1 MKLSAPRDAI
11 LKPLQ
16 SVIGVVE
23 RRQTMPILANVLLTT
38 QDSRLQVAATDLEVE
53 LVAETE
59 VEVETP
65 GEITVPGRK
74 LHDIC
79 RALPEGVNVE
89 LSVSGERVT
98 LKAARSRFTL
108 SSLRAEDFPVVEDIA
123 AQQDV
128 RVDQHG
134 LRKLLDKT
142 HFSMAQ
148 QDVRYYLNGLL
159 LEADGYTLRAVAT
172 DGHRLALAEL
182 QLDTPA
188 QRGEQVILPRK
199 AVLELMRLLD
209 GDGEVAL
216 SLGTNHLQVQLGPIR
231 FTSKLIDGRFPEY
244 GRVIPTDVGR
254 VIMADCSVLRHS
266 LQRVA
271 ILSNEKFRGV
281 RLHVKEA
288 TVTVRAN
295 NPEQEE
301 AEEKLEVEYDGDEL
315 EIGFNVN
322 YLLDALAAVDE
333 DRVQLGLS
341 DANSS
346 CLINSPATTDT
357 RFVVMPM
364 RL

>member
-1 MKLSAPRDAI
+1 M
-11 LKPLQ
+11 
-16 SVIGVVE
+16 
-23 RRQTMPILANVLLTT
+23 
-38 QDSRLQVAATDLEVE
+38 
-53 LVAETE
+53 
-59 VEVETP
+59 
-65 GEITVPGRK
+65 
-74 LHDIC
+74 
-79 RALPEGVNVE
+79 
-89 LSVSGERVT
+89 
-98 LKAARSRFTL
+98 
-108 SSLRAEDFPVVEDIA
+108 EDIA

-254 VIMADCSVLRHS
+254 VITADCSVMRHS

-288 TVTVRAN
+288 TVTLRAN

-301 AEEKLEVEYDGDEL
+301 AEEKLEVEYDGDEM

-346 CLINSPATTDT
+346 CLINSPATTHT
-357 RFVVMPM
+357 KFVVMPM

>member
-38 QDSRLQVAATDLEVE
+38 QDNRLLIAATDLEVE

-65 GEITVPGRK
+65 GEITIPGRK

-79 RALPEGVNVE
+79 RALPEGVIVE
-89 LSVSGERVT
+89 LSVVGDRVY

-108 SSLRAEDFPVVEDIA
+108 SSLPAEDFPVVEEIS
-123 AQQDV
+123 AQQDI

-188 QRGEQVILPRK
+188 QRSEQVILPRK
-199 AVLELMRLLD
+199 GVLELMRLLD
-209 GDGEVAL
+209 GDGEVSL
-216 SLGTNHLQVQLGPIR
+216 SLGTNHLRVQLGLIR

-244 GRVIPTDVGR
+244 GRVIPSDVGR
-254 VIMADCSVLRHS
+254 VITADCSIMRLA
-266 LQRVA
+266 LQRAA

-281 RLHVKEA
+281 RLHVKDA
-288 TVTVRAN
+288 TVTIRAN
-295 NPEQEE
+295 NPDQEE
-301 AEEKLEVEYDGDEL
+301 AEEKLEVEYEGDEL

-322 YLLDALAAVDE
+322 YLLDALGAVDE

-341 DANSS
+341 DATSS

-357 RFVVMPM
+357 KFVVMPM